1 MRHLRFILV
10 LSVFVSGATFAWL
23 GTDVLDQPSD
33 ATADS
38 DDSGAES
45 TLVSRG
51 KQAAFEAIENAFFAP
66 ESSDSS
72 SGGESEGRLIEVTQS
87 KFASLSSEGL
97 VLVKFGAHWC
107 GPCRKIVPEL
117 EEVAANNAGTVR
129 VLSVDVDQEESLA
142 RQFDVNG
149 IPKLVLLHN
158 GKVFDEWTGY
168 NSAKQLQSRIDSAP
182 KSRPALGEVQG
193 NPFVDS

>member
-1 MRHLRFILV
+1 MRRLRFILV
-10 LSVFVSGATFAWL
+10 LSVFLSGATFVWL
-23 GTDVLDQPSD
+23 ETDLLDQPSS
-33 ATADS
+33 ATANL
-38 DDSGAES
+38 DDSGADS

-51 KQAAFEAIENAFFAP
+51 KQAGFEAIENAFFAP
-66 ESSDSS
+66 EPLGANSD
-72 SGGESEGRLIEVTQS
+72 GASEGRLIEVTQS
-87 KFASLSSEGL
+87 KFTSLSSEGL

-129 VLSVDVDQEESLA
+129 VLSVDVDQEKALA
-142 RQFDVNG
+142 RQFNVNG

-168 NSAKQLQSRIDSAP
+168 SSAQQLQSRIDSAP

-193 NPFVDS
+193 NPFIDS